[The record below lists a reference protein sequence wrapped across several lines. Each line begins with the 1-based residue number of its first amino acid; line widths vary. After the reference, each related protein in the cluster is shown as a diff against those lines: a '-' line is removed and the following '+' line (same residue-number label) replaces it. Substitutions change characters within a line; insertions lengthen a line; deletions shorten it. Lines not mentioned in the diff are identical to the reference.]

1 MIQNFKKRIIS
12 GFLILLLASTALFA
26 CGAPSGTVSST
37 SMQKEQRDFDAF
49 TQKLFV
55 QEMQKNTINLHYTL
69 ANPADFGIKSH
80 KISLGSFSANQEKN
94 AVAFIEN
101 LSAALSE
108 FDYEALTT
116 KQKLAFDIMDD
127 YCQNQLT
134 AARFPYYKE
143 PLRPTTG
150 IQSELPVLLAE
161 YTFYNPCD
169 VTDYLSL
176 ITCAS
181 DYFREIIAFE
191 RQKSKE
197 GLFMPAY
204 AAKTVKIACETFT
217 SDPEQNYLIDTFN
230 TRIDAVS
237 GISEQKKEIYKKQ
250 NQSLIQNLFIPA
262 YEELANTLEEL
273 KATGTNN
280 AGLCYYPQ
288 GKAYYEH
295 LVRTSTGSGKSVK
308 ELQDMTEKKRR
319 LDMDSLH
326 TLLTAN
332 PDLLHA
338 PEPKLSFQK
347 PEEMLNHLLK
357 AMQED
362 FYPASNASYEV
373 NYIPKSLEGTLA
385 PAFYLTAPIDDISR
399 NVIYLNK
406 SSNYSGIQLFT
417 TLAHEGF
424 PGHLYQTTGS
434 YQAGLTPVRAL
445 FNYPG
450 YVEGWA
456 TYVEMLSYR
465 YAGLPEAAADML
477 MYNQSALLSLYASID
492 MGIHYD
498 GWSLSDTAAFLN
510 EYGITDGKTI
520 RGIYELVVEEPAHY
534 LKYYIGYLE
543 FLELKTYAKKLLA
556 EEYSDRAFHQAIIR
570 IGPSPF
576 PLLKKY
582 LRDFYSPE

>member
-1 MIQNFKKRIIS
+1 MAQPVY
-12 GFLILLLASTALFA
+12 
-26 CGAPSGTVSST
+26 CT
-37 SMQKEQRDFDAF
+37 S
-49 TQKLFV
+49 
-55 QEMQKNTINLHYTL
+55 KNSHHTI
-69 ANPADFGIKSH
+69 A
-80 KISLGSFSANQEKN
+80 EK
-94 AVAFIEN
+94 
-101 LSAALSE
+101 
-108 FDYEALTT
+108 
-116 KQKLAFDIMDD
+116 
-127 YCQNQLT
+127 
-134 AARFPYYKE
+134 
-143 PLRPTTG
+143 
-150 IQSELPVLLAE
+150 
-161 YTFYNPCD
+161 
-169 VTDYLSL
+169 
-176 ITCAS
+176 
-181 DYFREIIAFE
+181 
-191 RQKSKE
+191 
-197 GLFMPAY
+197 
-204 AAKTVKIACETFT
+204 
-217 SDPEQNYLIDTFN
+217 
-230 TRIDAVS
+230 
-237 GISEQKKEIYKKQ
+237 
-250 NQSLIQNLFIPA
+250 
-262 YEELANTLEEL
+262 ELANTLEEL

-498 GWSLSDTAAFLN
+498 GWSIF
-510 EYGITDGKTI
+510 E
-520 RGIYELVVEEPAHY
+520 
-534 LKYYIGYLE
+534 
-543 FLELKTYAKKLLA
+543 
-556 EEYSDRAFHQAIIR
+556 
-570 IGPSPF
+570 
-576 PLLKKY
+576 
-582 LRDFYSPE
+582 